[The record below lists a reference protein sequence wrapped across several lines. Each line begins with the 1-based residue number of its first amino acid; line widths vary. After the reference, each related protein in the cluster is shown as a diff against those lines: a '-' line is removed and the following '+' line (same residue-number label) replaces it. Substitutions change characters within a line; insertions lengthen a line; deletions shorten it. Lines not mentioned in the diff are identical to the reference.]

1 MFCSIGFSKQSER
14 QLIFWEERQPNKPL
28 SEVQI
33 DIASGTLLP
42 FFDVDTNLLFLAGK
56 GDTNIRYFEIDNAEP
71 YQYYVAQ
78 FLGKDPQRGV
88 AWVPKRGLDVAGCE
102 IARLMRFTQHCM
114 EPVTFSVPR
123 KGDQFQGDLYPDTF
137 AGKAALKS
145 KEWFDGNNAA
155 PVLMSMNPNDTSVR
169 AVVKEQGQAV
179 NLAGGGGGRG
189 SSAGAGISAPAPAP
203 EAGIDAASKA
213 MLSRLEKKV
222 ASLEEENK
230 KLKAEAEESDRLK
243 GLVEELQSKN
253 SRLEAQI
260 AKMG

>member
-1 MFCSIGFSKQSER
+1 
-14 QLIFWEERQPNKPL
+14 
-28 SEVQI
+28 
-33 DIASGTLLP
+33 
-42 FFDVDTNLLFLAGK
+42 
-56 GDTNIRYFEIDNAEP
+56 
-71 YQYYVAQ
+71 
-78 FLGKDPQRGV
+78 
-88 AWVPKRGLDVAGCE
+88 
-102 IARLMRFTQHCM
+102 M

-260 AKMG
+260 AKMGKAQGSEKREEEPSPGWFRVMDGNVKGWRHSRGTVMVLLRFKT